1 MSSDNNSRSSSI
13 VGMIENQECDRFSNI
28 LLDMILN

>member
-1 MSSDNNSRSSSI
+1 MSSDNNSSI